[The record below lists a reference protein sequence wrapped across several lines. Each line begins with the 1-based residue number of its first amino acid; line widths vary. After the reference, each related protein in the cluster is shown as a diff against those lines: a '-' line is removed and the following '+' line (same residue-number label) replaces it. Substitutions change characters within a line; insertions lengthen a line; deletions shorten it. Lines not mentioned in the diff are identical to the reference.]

1 MFLWLQKIIQKQN
14 FLKTHSLLILISV
27 SSLILF
33 IASSLKHIL
42 YQSTAFD
49 LGFFDQAI
57 YLISVNLPPIVSFN
71 NIHILGDHAAFIFY
85 PISLLY
91 KLYPSVYWLF
101 AIQAIALSIGAL
113 PAYLLAQQSN
123 LNPKQSLA
131 IAVVYLLY
139 PLVFNVNL
147 FDFHPDVIA
156 LPALLWSVW
165 AAREQK
171 LGQFLGAIAIILSC
185 KAVLGLT
192 VAFLGIWLLIN
203 QKTRLYG
210 LIALITGTAWFF
222 IATQIIIPHFRTQ
235 ELAGISRYS
244 FLGNSVSEILLN
256 LILKPQLVLSYLFT
270 GVNFGYLLLL
280 CIPLLW
286 GLSWRHLDP
295 LIPAL
300 PALFLNLL
308 SDYDGQKDLLTQ
320 YSLPIFP
327 FLLLAVIAALAD
339 GKTLI
344 CRPRWIILWSL
355 VSFFALAKVGFFT
368 SRYLTSIDTWQATNS
383 AIAQI
388 QTQGGILTSAEI
400 SPHVT
405 HRPLVK
411 MATDGSET
419 LDFNQFEYILLNKR
433 HPGWQSSPELINQIL
448 QKVEGNP
455 KFRKIYSQNDVSLF
469 HQNSI

>member
-1 MFLWLQKIIQKQN
+1 MFLWLQKRFIKIHPL
-14 FLKTHSLLILISV
+14 FILISV

-33 IASSLKHIL
+33 LASSIKHIL

-71 NIHILGDHAAFIFY
+71 NIHILGDHAALIFY

-101 AIQAIALSIGAL
+101 AIQAIALSMGAL
-113 PAYLLAQQSN
+113 PAYYLAQESN
-123 LNPKQSLA
+123 LTPKQCLA
-131 IAVVYLLY
+131 IAIVYLLY

-156 LPALLWSVW
+156 LPALLWAVLS
-165 AAREQK
+165 ARQQK
-171 LGQFLGAIAIILSC
+171 LGQFIGAIAIILSC
-185 KAVLGLT
+185 KAVLSLT
-192 VAFLGIWLLIN
+192 VAFLGIWLLLH
-203 QKTRLYG
+203 QKTRRYG
-210 LIALITGTAWFF
+210 LIALIAGAAWFG
-222 IATQIIIPHFRTQ
+222 IATQLIIPHFRTQ

-244 FLGNSVSEILLN
+244 FLGNSVSEIIIN

-320 YSLPIFP
+320 YSLPVFP

-344 CRPRWIILWSL
+344 RRPRWIMLWSL
-355 VSFFALAKVGFFT
+355 VSFFALAKGGFFT
-368 SRYLTSIDTWQATNS
+368 SRYLSSLDTWQATNA

-388 QTQGGILTSAEI
+388 QTQGGVLTSAEI
-400 SPHVT
+400 APHVT

-419 LDFNQFEYILLNKR
+419 LDFNQFEYVLLNKR
-433 HPGWQSSPELINQIL
+433 HPGWQSSPELIDQLI
-448 QKVEGNP
+448 
-455 KFRKIYSQNDVSLF
+455 RKIEKNANFQKIYFQDDVSLF
-469 HQNSI
+469 SNTLLK